1 MTQQELKEYIIARV
15 FPNNAQEITGAS
27 LQDALLAIVDNSQNE
42 EEATEALARLAT
54 DISEIED
61 TVAQNTA
68 NIATKQ
74 KKLTLTVKDNGNIV
88 IGNLDGQTKEFMPA
102 TLSGDPM
109 HKMYE
114 AVGAVYNSTDN
125 DIAVPGIYGDTIIHK
140 AGCWLLNEVGD
151 LSNDDMAVI
160 VSYPQYWSLTD
171 MKIIAGY
178 SPVRTTIPKRNWAE
192 LTGWYG
198 GALNVQA
205 QCAFFRAT
213 NLKTIAFFTGID
225 QGYKLRP
232 SDLHNAFSG
241 CQNLHKIL
249 NVINLAN
256 CTTLTYCFYNCTALE
271 EVRIVNLKSS
281 ISFAESSQLSY
292 ESLRYMITECASSAT
307 FTITL
312 HPTVKAKVQTGGEWN
327 IGIEEALAIA
337 REKGTTID
345 FGE

>member
-27 LQDALLAIVDNSQNE
+27 LQDALLAIIDNSQNE
-42 EEATEALARLAT
+42 EKATEALARLAT

-68 NIATKQ
+68 DIATKQ
-74 KKLTLTVKDNGNIV
+74 EKLTLTVKDNGNIV
-88 IGNLDGQTKEFMPA
+88 LGNIAGQSKEFMPA
-102 TLSGDPM
+102 TPSGDPM

-114 AVGAVYNSTDN
+114 AIDAIYNSTSE
-125 DIAVPGIYGDTIIHK
+125 DIALTGIYGDTIIHK

-160 VSYPQYWSLTD
+160 VSYPQCWSLTD
-171 MKIIAGY
+171 IKIIAGY

-192 LTGWYG
+192 LTSWYG
-198 GALNVQA
+198 GALNIQA

-213 NLKTIAFFTGID
+213 NLKTIAFFTGKD
-225 QGYKLRP
+225 QDYKLRP
-232 SDLHNAFSG
+232 SNLHNAFSG

-256 CTTLTYCFYNCTALE
+256 CTTLTNCFQNCTALE

-281 ISFAESSQLSY
+281 ISFADSPLSV
-292 ESLRYMITECASSAT
+292 ESAT
-307 FTITL
+307 YLLQNANSTAQFAVTFRADRQAIYEANADFIDAKSDNITIMY
-312 HPTVKAKVQTGGEWN
+312 K
-327 IGIEEALAIA
+327 
-337 REKGTTID
+337 
-345 FGE
+345 